1 MIQEVLSVMKS
12 PIIVKNKRYGFYQ
25 FFNFTRLSSG
35 KKGRKLLTSLQK
47 KHSCIVNRHCPTHR
61 ERTAGYRFLN
71 NTRVTEEDLIKALQY
86 QCRQNCDGLHVIGI
100 QDTTEYNYS
109 RHKLRLK
116 EDTLGVVGNNEDTGY
131 FAHVMVAFDALRC
144 LPQGISYCKMWSR
157 PQQRTSLEQRRY
169 KNLPIEDKESYR
181 WLEAA
186 DQTKS
191 LLKTARHFTF
201 LSDRESDI
209 YQLWDRVPDAKT
221 DFIIRARGDRPVF
234 DEEATI
240 FEMLNQ
246 RPVEGSYTIEL
257 KEDKRAKRSKRTAL
271 IQVKYME
278 VAIKKPRATATKEVI
293 KNHVVLR
300 VVEAREMP
308 GNNNPDEALVHWI
321 LFTTH
326 AVNDFE
332 QACRIINW
340 YTFRW
345 QIEQFFRL
353 TKSKGIDLES
363 SQLESGEGLK
373 KLGLLG
379 FASALRILQMSLA
392 RDGIVNDRV
401 QKYFNPQEVKVLYL
415 LDKELKGTTLKQQ
428 NPHRKDTLAWASWV
442 IARLGGYSGYSS
454 QSPPGPLTY
463 KWGLQEFN
471 LINQGFNLA
480 GKDVYKE

>member
-1 MIQEVLSVMKS
+1 
-12 PIIVKNKRYGFYQ
+12 
-25 FFNFTRLSSG
+25 
-35 KKGRKLLTSLQK
+35 
-47 KHSCIVNRHCPTHR
+47 
-61 ERTAGYRFLN
+61 LN
-71 NTRVTEEDLIKALQY
+71 NGRVTEEDLVKALQH

-100 QDTTEYNYS
+100 QDTTEYNYDH
-109 RHKLRLK
+109 HKSRLK
-116 EDTLGVVGNNEDTGY
+116 EDTLGVVGNNKDTGY
-131 FAHVMVAFDALRC
+131 FAHLMVTFDAVRC

-157 PQQRTSLEQRRY
+157 VPQRQSRDKRHNKS
-169 KNLPIEDKESYR
+169 LPIEDKESFR

-186 DQTKS
+186 DETKS
-191 LLKTARHFTF
+191 LLNTAKHFTF

-209 YQLWDRVPDAKT
+209 YQLWDRVPDDKT

-234 DEEATI
+234 DEEATV
-240 FEMLNQ
+240 FETLNQ
-246 RPVEGSYTIEL
+246 SPVKGSYTIEL
-257 KEDKRAKRSKRTAL
+257 REDKRAKRSKRTAL
-271 IQVKYME
+271 IQVKYTE
-278 VAIKKPRATATKEVI
+278 VAIKKPRKTATKHVI
-293 KNHVVLR
+293 ENHVILR

-326 AVNDFE
+326 AVNDFD
-332 QACRIINW
+332 QACRIIDW

-363 SQLESGEGLK
+363 SQLETGEGLK

-401 QKYFNPQEVKVLYL
+401 QKYFNPQEVVVLHV

-428 NPHRKDTLAWASWV
+428 NPHRKNTLAWASWI
-442 IARLGGYSGYSS
+442 IARLGGYSGYAS

-463 KWGLQEFN
+463 KWGLDTFYQTVYASYIFK
-471 LINQGFNLA
+471 
-480 GKDVYKE
+480 KDVYKE